1 MRDRDKTVL
10 QYLARAQ
17 SCIRSIQ
24 KQQQQSMKLQSEVE
38 QRHLF
43 GSTEDLTKT
52 RLIVD
57 VSDKHAN
64 TGKSYVSSG
73 ALCTSPDMLTPVT
86 LTVDDDLLSS
96 FLGEG
101 KSVPSSKP
109 AVFTFTTT
117 DTPISNNLQQEKPQ
131 NRKLEENRK
140 SAVSELQMLRR
151 QLQQE
156 TKQELE
162 NFDKKFE
169 TPKLLEIEESK
180 TSYRYSIL
188 NRMDELLNHKPNND
202 SSHVRQYSE
211 PSMTGSVSE
220 WALSSSNKKHHPKP
234 DFHSFR
240 YASKPTVMSRSDS
253 AGVPLKGIQTRGT
266 HYDTTVISKRKSR
279 PSSRSSTLERQRNHP
294 LHYSIDSLNSSE
306 LNVSDHDSPE
316 HMSSD
321 HKSGRVSPIEN
332 SHRHSLSNDSDS
344 PEIHPEPLSPL
355 SPLLTN
361 IDSFMKTSQAFENYM
376 YNGSKEPVV
385 AKSAPLSRKSGFAN
399 KDTWL

>member
-1 MRDRDKTVL
+1 MRDRDKTLL

-43 GSTEDLTKT
+43 GSTEDLTKA

-57 VSDKHAN
+57 VPDKHAN

-86 LTVDDDLLSS
+86 LTVDNDLLSS

-101 KSVPSSKP
+101 KSVPSSTP
-109 AVFTFTTT
+109 AVFTFKTT
-117 DTPISNNLQQEKPQ
+117 DPQISNNEKPK
-131 NRKLEENRK
+131 NRNLKENRK
-140 SAVSELQMLRR
+140 SAVSELQKLRK

-169 TPKLLEIEESK
+169 TPKMLEIEESK

-220 WALSSSNKKHHPKP
+220 WALSSSSYHKKPHPKP

-240 YASKPTVMSRSDS
+240 YSSKPTVMSRSDS
-253 AGVPLKGIQTRGT
+253 AGVPLKGAQTRGT

-279 PSSRSSTLERQRNHP
+279 SSSQSSTLERQRNHP
-294 LHYSIDSLNSSE
+294 LHYSIDSLSSSE
-306 LNVSDHDSPE
+306 LNVSDHDSLE
-316 HMSSD
+316 HVPSD
-321 HKSGRVSPIEN
+321 KGGRVSPLEN
-332 SHRHSLSNDSDS
+332 SHRHSLSNDSCS

-376 YNGSKEPVV
+376 YNGIKEPVA
-385 AKSAPLSRKSGFAN
+385 AKSAPLSRKTGFAN